1 MKKLIVLLLISSAA
15 FAQQQANKKHNFE
28 DFNLIA
34 DIGEQERYYNEMIRQ
49 SLPGKLKPE
58 VDNECRA
65 QLAIGW
71 LTKGDIGRYE
81 HYMRTNP
88 KFSVIKLVDLTYT
101 LEYMVDEDKH
111 IKVVEQASRDL
122 LEKLEKGVLSD
133 GVGRTQVLLEVNAL
147 ANARLGN
154 VDLAMK
160 NIARSGE
167 QKDNTREMKYFKD
180 SKSKYLTRY
189 CLILSAAGENKRAL
203 DTLTKAI
210 RNADSNPK
218 MVAVYKDI
226 YKKVHGSTKG
236 VDELIKSLQEKAYQD
251 YYKEVEK
258 TYIAKETKTITG
270 EFPDPSGSG
279 EMLTLFNADKPVK
292 DIALTNLAEQ
302 EVKFADHA
310 GKILVLDFW
319 STGCTPCVAAFS
331 GFERVV
337 ADYKTEPF
345 QLYVVNLFEAL
356 PTVEVFVA
364 RRGITLDVLRDE
376 PNTAFNIMGTPTK
389 IIYDPMGNIRFY
401 ALGYAGST
409 DREYY
414 KLKAMVE
421 IVKARNAV
429 AKNNQNR

>member
-1 MKKLIVLLLISSAA
+1 MKKLIALLLISSVAL
-15 FAQQQANKKHNFE
+15 AQQQTDKKYNFE

-49 SLPGKLKPE
+49 NLPGKMKPE
-58 VDNECRA
+58 IDNECRS

-81 HYMRTNP
+81 YYMRTNP
-88 KFSVIKLVDLTYT
+88 KFSVIKLVDITYT
-101 LEYMVDEDKH
+101 LEYLVDENKH
-111 IKVVEQASRDL
+111 IKVVEQASREL
-122 LEKLEKGVLSD
+122 LEKLEKGELSD
-133 GVGRTQVLLEVNAL
+133 GVSRTQVLLEVNAL

-154 VDLAMK
+154 MDVAMK

-167 QKDNTREMKYFKD
+167 QKDNSREMKYFKD
-180 SKSKYLTRY
+180 SKSKFLTRY
-189 CLILSAAGENKRAL
+189 CLILSAKGENKRAL
-203 DTLTKAI
+203 DTLTKAL

-226 YKKVHGSTKG
+226 YKKVHGNTNG
-236 VDELIKSLQEKAYQD
+236 VDGLIKSLQDEAYQK

-258 TYIAKETKTITG
+258 TYIAKETKTIKG
-270 EFPDPSGSG
+270 EFPNPNGSG
-279 EMLTLFNADKPVK
+279 EQFTLFDADKPVK

-345 QLYVVNLFEAL
+345 KLYVVNLFEDL
-356 PTVEVFVA
+356 PTVKVFVA

-376 PNTAFNIMGTPTK
+376 PNTAFNINGTPTK
-389 IIYDPMGNIRFY
+389 IVYDPMGNIRFY
-401 ALGYAGST
+401 AAGYAGST

-421 IVKARNAV
+421 IVKARNGV
-429 AKNNQNR
+429 AKN